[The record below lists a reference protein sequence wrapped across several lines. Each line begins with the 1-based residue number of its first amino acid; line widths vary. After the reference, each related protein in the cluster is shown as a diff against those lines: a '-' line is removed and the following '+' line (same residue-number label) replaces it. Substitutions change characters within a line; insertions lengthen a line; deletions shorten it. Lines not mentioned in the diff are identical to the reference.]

1 VEKIRIAIAGLGNC
15 ASSLIQGITYYRN
28 KESKKVIGLMHRDIG
43 GYKPSD
49 IEMVAAFDIDKRKVG
64 KDVSDA
70 IFELPNCTTV
80 FCRNI
85 PGTSVRIRMGKIL
98 DGFSEHMKNYD
109 DKYTFVLSDEK
120 EASKEDIIK
129 VLKESRA
136 ELL

>member
-1 VEKIRIAIAGLGNC
+1 MEKIRIATAGLGNC